1 MKPVIVPTLLNLF
14 IKQKGNEHQMG
25 VTCLVTKR
33 TDFDICLGK
42 HFYPGGESG
51 LMIKNLSITLGMLTN
66 KTAVVVV
73 AQQKR
78 K

>member
-1 MKPVIVPTLLNLF
+1 MLLTLF
-14 IKQKGNEHQMG
+14 IKHKGNGDQMG
-25 VTCLVTKR
+25 VTCRVTKR
-33 TDFDICLGK
+33 TDFDICLGE

-51 LMIKNLSITLGMLTN
+51 LIIKNLSITLGMLAN
-66 KTAVVVV
+66 KTALVVV